1 MTSRRVRRFAALA
14 VSSPSDAWLLAR
26 MLIWSYGL
34 HALKHVV
41 SFKTLLHI
49 ARPRGA
55 TSIDKVQSGRVE
67 SLLKYLSGSGDC
79 LERSLVAYR
88 FMLRAGAR
96 PTLFLGFEH
105 APPRRSGH
113 AWVTVEGEP
122 LLESA
127 DALERFAPVAVFES

>member
-1 MTSRRVRRFAALA
+1 MTLRRVKRFAALA
-14 VSSPSDAWLLAR
+14 VSSPSDAWLLSR
-26 MLIWSYGL
+26 MLAWSYGL

-41 SFKTLLHI
+41 SFKTLLRI
-49 ARPRGA
+49 ARPREA
-55 TSIDKVQSGRVE
+55 ASIDKVQIARVE
-67 SLLKYLSGSGDC
+67 SLLGHMSTSGDC

-88 FMLRAGAR
+88 FMLRAGAH

-122 LLESA
+122 LLETSE
-127 DALERFAPVAVFES
+127 ALERFAPVAVFEP